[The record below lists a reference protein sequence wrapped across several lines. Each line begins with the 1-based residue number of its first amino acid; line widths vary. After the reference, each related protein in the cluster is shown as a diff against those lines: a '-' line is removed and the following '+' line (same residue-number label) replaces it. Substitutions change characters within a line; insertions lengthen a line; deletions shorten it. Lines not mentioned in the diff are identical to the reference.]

1 MISETEPNPM
11 ASAGTS
17 PSSAYAKSGATQTHN
32 VGEMRRQEGTYLTR
46 VAPCEC
52 NNCIDFANDEI
63 LADKYWLKGDTEKA
77 IAMSDPRRKRRCLN
91 GLLHRPPP
99 PRALDPP
106 QAKGDDYVGLI
117 QRQLHR
123 CNVDDVPTGG
133 QMNDIKISEEM
144 RATAA
149 RVGQTLGSAAW
160 TAEVVFVS
168 SGSEVVKG
176 AFFESRRIAHLL
188 DMLGVEYFNV
198 DIASATDR
206 KGCVEAL
213 CMEAWTREG
222 LLLNDISKIRQGASN
237 KAVCPQVL
245 VDGVPV
251 GTFADLETLYEE
263 NDLSYVLRRMA
274 CPHCLMQRTDKAKFC
289 PACGVTFN
297 EIVSLK
303 RLDIPQLVAFC
314 RANNNNPGKVTTPH
328 MVQLMAYRYR
338 LGIENYN
345 EADFDFGQEAPSIS
359 IGFATQI
366 DLGTISRTA
375 VEEVTK
381 EEAKEEANVVAQV
394 QQQPASFAD
403 LTTAFRAE
411 MMYGLAVKP
420 AHLETKSPA
429 GKRSTTT
436 RHARHGLGRLR
447 AKKGLRERSKERL
460 RK

>member
-1 MISETEPNPM
+1 MV
-11 ASAGTS
+11 SAGTA
-17 PSSAYAKSGATQTHN
+17 PSSAYVKSGATQTRN
-32 VGEMRRQEGTYLTR
+32 VGDMRRQEGTYLTR

-99 PRALDPP
+99 PRALDPSQP
-106 QAKGDDYVGLI
+106 KGDDYIGLV
-117 QRQLHR
+117 QRQLDR
-123 CNVDDVPTGG
+123 CNMENVLTGG
-133 QMNDIKISEEM
+133 QMNNIKTSEEM
-144 RATAA
+144 QAAAA
-149 RVGQTLGSAAW
+149 RVGRTLGSAAW
-160 TAEVVFVS
+160 TAEVVFIS
-168 SGSEVVKG
+168 ASSEVVKG

-188 DMLGVEYFNV
+188 NMLGVEYFNV

-213 CMEAWTREG
+213 CMEEWTRKG

-251 GTFADLETLYEE
+251 GTFADLETLHQE
-263 NDLSYVLRRMA
+263 NDLSYVLRRAA
-274 CPHCLMQRTDKAKFC
+274 CPHCLMERTDTAKFC
-289 PACGVTFN
+289 PACGVTFY

-303 RLDIPQLVAFC
+303 SLDIPQLVAFC

-328 MVQLMAYRYR
+328 VVQLMAYRFR

-345 EADFDFGQEAPSIS
+345 EADFDFGQEAPSLS

-366 DLGTISRTA
+366 DLGGISRTA
-375 VEEVTK
+375 ESQQLAVTEKEVANK
-381 EEAKEEANVVAQV
+381 EAKDQAIVAAEV
-394 QQQPASFAD
+394 QQQPASFVDA
-403 LTTAFRAE
+403 AMVFRAE
-411 MMYGLAVKP
+411 MYGLVVKP
-420 AHLETKSPA
+420 AYLETKSP
-429 GKRSTTT
+429 GEKHSTTT
-436 RHARHGLGRLR
+436 RRERHGLGRLR
-447 AKKGLRERSKERL
+447 PKKGLRERSKERL